1 MVALRGFV
9 FDQYVTILPYYAV
22 LVFSL
27 KRKKNLVISS
37 ATAGMIASP
46 STTLHSRAVRKCVLK
61 MGCRKGRAQTS
72 NNNAMDKPTAYCIHL
87 FENMPILN
95 IETRSDRTV

>member
-9 FDQYVTILPYYAV
+9 FDEYVTVLLYYAV
-22 LVFSL
+22 LLLSL

-46 STTLHSRAVRKCVLK
+46 STTLHS
-61 MGCRKGRAQTS
+61 
-72 NNNAMDKPTAYCIHL
+72 
-87 FENMPILN
+87 
-95 IETRSDRTV
+95 